1 MVEYFDPH
9 LLSCNGAMVEVF
21 LQSETLRANKCYL
34 SARAHFRS
42 PASVAH
48 PAGPSGGP
56 LEAAPR
62 AGAVGRQK
70 LRYTRYTLNTPR
82 KTLQICILPD
92 RFTYPF

>member
-48 PAGPSGGP
+48 PAGPLGEP
-56 LEAAPR
+56 LETSPHAEDTGGKHAI
-62 AGAVGRQK
+62 
-70 LRYTRYTLNTPR
+70 YMHENTPE
-82 KTLQICILPD
+82 KLFKHTFFPD
-92 RFTYPF
+92 LSNHLR